1 MPDNCSK
8 TQCFFK
14 IAFDFDKEMLVL
26 APFNIILEKVGT
38 QSIVAHKLSSIMLFC
53 MKIYIFWI
61 SGLDNSTICSEDSCF
76 SSMKVHKV
84 TVKLICR

>member
-53 MKIYIFWI
+53 MKIYIYILDFWA
-61 SGLDNSTICSEDSCF
+61 
-76 SSMKVHKV
+76 
-84 TVKLICR
+84 